1 MSENIILAVAA
12 FIIGF
17 GLAWLIRSITLM
29 KNIKAKKSMEGF
41 LESERLMKEKLQKE
55 NRTIL
60 EIKSSIESNAQQRIG
75 QLQDVIK
82 QMDEDILL
90 LQKDNEQTEYMLN
103 TQVPALVELKM
114 KLIEANNT
122 ISRYKSQ
129 LGLK

>member
-1 MSENIILAVAA
+1 MSENIILAASA

-60 EIKSSIESNAQQRIG
+60 EIKSSIESNAQQRIA